1 MRINDIRYP
10 FYHDLKGA
18 NPRTK
23 ASALRSND
31 IRYPFHRNLK
41 NANRVHS
48 IYNLNGTNGR
58 NYKKAS
64 NSNEL
69 KAFSRGRGIRTP
81 VNSFGDCHPTTG
93 WFPYF
98 LLNFTTELYYSIMV
112 SYKASPNYNFLPKIC
127 LIYYNTIVPIIEKKE
142 RGNPNPF

>member
-18 NPRTK
+18 NPGTK
-23 ASALRSND
+23 ASALRTND
-31 IRYPFHRNLK
+31 IRYPFYRNLK
-41 NANRVHS
+41 HANRVHS
-48 IYNLNGTNGR
+48 IYNPNGTNGR

-93 WFPYF
+93 
-98 LLNFTTELYYSIMV
+98 
-112 SYKASPNYNFLPKIC
+112 
-127 LIYYNTIVPIIEKKE
+127 
-142 RGNPNPF
+142 